1 MNKRTLHNVGLVMAT
16 LILTI
21 GVLSQL
27 FFAV

>member
-1 MNKRTLHNVGLVMAT
+1 MSKRTLHNVGLIAAT

-27 FFAV
+27 FLAE